1 MLAFKLALKNLIG
14 AGLRTWLTVFVL
26 SLSFVL
32 IIFQSGYL
40 DGWNN
45 QAKIDMTEWEVG
57 GGEYWHNLYDP
68 YDPFSL
74 NDSHDKLPPEL
85 DKMYREGLATPVLIT
100 QGSVFPEGRMRSIL
114 LRGIDPAQQI
124 IKLPSSLM
132 EGDTSSTRAIIGTRM
147 ANILKLGV
155 NDQVTIRWRD
165 SNGTFDATDITIA
178 GIFHTNVPA
187 IDLNQI
193 WIPIKKLGEM
203 TSMEGQAT
211 YVILKQGV
219 TDFPTVP
226 GWIHRGYDYLFKEID
241 TIIKSKYI
249 GISVIYFILLSL
261 ALLAVFDTQV
271 LSIFRREKEIGTYI
285 ALGMTRWQVVR
296 LFTIEG
302 AMHAVFSVIV
312 GAIWGTPFLI
322 LMAEKGLG
330 MPSAVEG
337 YGLTIAE
344 RIYPVYAL
352 GTIVIMA
359 IIVMVA
365 TTIVSFIP
373 SRKIARM
380 KPTEALRGKIS

>member
-219 TDFPTVP
+219 TDSPTVP